1 MATKAELQADLDFHK
16 TAKERLQA
24 AYLAL
29 AEGGVQSYT
38 IGSRSLTKLDMEKIR
53 TEIAAHNKAIT
64 ELTAALNGGRRIRA
78 VGIIPRDI

>member
-16 TAKERLQA
+16 AAKERLQA

-53 TEIAAHNKAIT
+53 TEIAAHNKAIA
-64 ELTAALNGGRRIRA
+64 ELSAALNGGRRIRA
-78 VGIIPRDI
+78 VGIVPRDI